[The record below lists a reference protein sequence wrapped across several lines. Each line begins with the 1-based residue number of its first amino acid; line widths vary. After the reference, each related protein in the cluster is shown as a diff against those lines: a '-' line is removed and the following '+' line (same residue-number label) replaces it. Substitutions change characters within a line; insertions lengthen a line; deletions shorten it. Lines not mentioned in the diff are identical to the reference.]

1 MPTGGILIIG
11 NEILSGKIADT
22 NSTYLCR
29 ELRALGVDV
38 ERILTIP
45 DDVDTIAEEVRK
57 MSEAYDFVFTSGG
70 IGPTH
75 DDLTIDGI
83 AKAFRRS
90 IELSDSIAAR
100 IERAQRQKPNESQ
113 LKMARIPDGAQLV
126 DAGDFWFPVVIVEN
140 VHIFPGIPELL
151 RKKFESIR
159 DRFQGVPVLLK
170 RVFVKRMESD
180 IAASLHEVLGEF
192 PELMLGSYPR
202 IGEKSYRVLLTLES
216 RDGDYLERALNSLL
230 ERLPEDAI
238 HKVE

>member
-22 NSTYLCR
+22 NSSYLCR

-38 ERILTIP
+38 ERIVTIP
-45 DDVDTIAEEVRK
+45 DEVDTIAEEVRK
-57 MSEAYDFVFTSGG
+57 MSAACDFVFTSGG

-83 AKAFRRS
+83 AQAFGRS
-90 IELSDSIAAR
+90 IQLSDSIVAR
-100 IERAQRQKPNESQ
+100 IERAQGKKPNESQ
-113 LKMARIPDGAQLV
+113 LKMARVPEGAQLV
-126 DAGDFWFPVVIVEN
+126 DAADFWFPVVIVEN
-140 VHIFPGIPELL
+140 VYIFPGIPELL

-159 DRFQGVPVLLK
+159 ERFRGVPVLLR

-180 IAASLHEVLGEF
+180 IAASLHELLREF

-202 IGEKSYRVLLTLES
+202 MGEKAFRVLLTLES
-216 RDGDYLERALNSLL
+216 RDAGYLERALDSLL

-238 HKVE
+238 HEVE

>member
-22 NSTYLCR
+22 NSSYLCR

-38 ERILTIP
+38 ERIVTIP
-45 DDVDTIAEEVRK
+45 DEVDTIAEEVRK
-57 MSEAYDFVFTSGG
+57 MSAACDFVFTSGG

-83 AKAFRRS
+83 AQAFGRS
-90 IELSDSIAAR
+90 IQLSDSIVAR
-100 IERAQRQKPNESQ
+100 IERAQGKKPNESQ
-113 LKMARIPDGAQLV
+113 LKMARVPEGAQLV
-126 DAGDFWFPVVIVEN
+126 DAADFWFPVVIVEN

-159 DRFQGVPVLLK
+159 ERFRGVPVLLR

-180 IAASLHEVLGEF
+180 IAASLHELLREF

-202 IGEKSYRVLLTLES
+202 MGEKAFRVLLTLES
-216 RDGDYLERALNSLL
+216 RDAGYLERALNSLL

-238 HKVE
+238 HEVE

>member
-22 NSTYLCR
+22 NSSYLCR

-38 ERILTIP
+38 ERIVTIP
-45 DDVDTIAEEVRK
+45 DEVDTIAEEVRK
-57 MSEAYDFVFTSGG
+57 MSAACDFVFTSGG

-83 AKAFRRS
+83 AQAFGRS
-90 IELSDSIAAR
+90 IQLSDSIVAR
-100 IERAQRQKPNESQ
+100 IERAQAKKPNESQ
-113 LKMARIPDGAQLV
+113 LKMARVPEGAQLV

-159 DRFQGVPVLLK
+159 ERFRGVPVLLR

-180 IAASLHEVLGEF
+180 IAASLHELLREF

-202 IGEKSYRVLLTLES
+202 MGEKAFRVLLTLES
-216 RDGDYLERALNSLL
+216 RDAGYLERALNSLL

-238 HKVE
+238 HEVE

>member
-1 MPTGGILIIG
+1 MPTSGILIIG
-11 NEILSGKIADT
+11 NEILSGKVADS

-38 ERILTIP
+38 ERIVTIP

-57 MSEAYDFVFTSGG
+57 LSAAYDFVFTSGG

-83 AKAFRRS
+83 AQAFGRS
-90 IELSDSIAAR
+90 IQLSDSIAAR
-100 IERAQRQKPNESQ
+100 IERAQKGKPNQSQ
-113 LKMARIPDGAQLV
+113 LKMARIPEGAQLV
-126 DAGDFWFPVVIVEN
+126 DAADFWFPVVIVEN

-151 RKKFESIR
+151 RKKFESIQE
-159 DRFQGVPVLLK
+159 RFRGVPVLLR

-180 IAASLHEVLGEF
+180 IAASLHELLGEF

-202 IGEKSYRVLLTLES
+202 MGEKSYRVLLTLES
-216 RDGDYLERALNSLL
+216 RDAAYLERALSSLL
-230 ERLPEDAI
+230 ERLPEDAV
-238 HKVE
+238 HRVE

>member
-11 NEILSGKIADT
+11 NEILSGKIKDT

-38 ERILTIP
+38 ERIVTIP
-45 DDVDTIAEEVRK
+45 DEVGTIADQVRE
-57 MSEAYDFVFTSGG
+57 MSAAYDFVFTSGG

-83 AKAFRRS
+83 AKAFGRS
-90 IELSDSIAAR
+90 IQLSDSIAAR
-100 IERAQRQKPNESQ
+100 IERAQREKPNQSQ
-113 LKMARIPDGAQLV
+113 LKMARIPEGAQLV

-140 VHIFPGIPELL
+140 VYIFPGIPELL

-159 DRFQGVPVLLK
+159 ERFRGVPVLLR

-180 IAASLHEVLGEF
+180 IAASLHELLGEF

-202 IGEKSYRVLLTLES
+202 IGEKDFRVLLTLES
-216 RDGDYLERALNSLL
+216 RDAGYLERALNSLL

-238 HKVE
+238 HGVE